1 MSNQRIVISTAQ
13 GRVATIP
20 GGTASMNIEANLPSS
35 QARAK
40 VSINV
45 TSGTASARV
54 KAQEPSSQKAAS
66 TSSVVTQG
74 ITCVKQHTVM

>member
-1 MSNQRIVISTAQ
+1 MSTAQ

-40 VSINV
+40 
-45 TSGTASARV
+45 
-54 KAQEPSSQKAAS
+54 
-66 TSSVVTQG
+66 SV
-74 ITCVKQHTVM
+74 H